1 LLSILALAQHYRIRT
16 RLLDWTT
23 KPLVAAYFAA
33 KDACLER
40 SKNRALDPS
49 TRRLAVYGAI
59 IAIHDKW
66 LEVGPTEDQKR
77 GLVQIVRAPH
87 SGNPNLHA
95 QGGIFTVVRTGHLL
109 WDSIEVPLAADRADN
124 FQVTAL
130 TLSWADAPDLL
141 YLLSQVGVSAV
152 SVFPGFS
159 GVVESLDEEK
169 FWPKEFLYPRPQFH
183 SDFWSDAEEAEAP
196 N

>member
-1 LLSILALAQHYRIRT
+1 LLSIVALAQHYRIRT

-40 SKNRALDPS
+40 ARNPKIDPS
-49 TRRLAVYGAI
+49 TRSLAVYGAI
-59 IAIHDKW
+59 VAIHDDW
-66 LEVGPTEDQKR
+66 LEVDPTEDQKR

-95 QGGIFTVVRTGHLL
+95 QAGIFTFVRTGHLL
-109 WDSIEVPLAADRADN
+109 WDTIEEPLAADTADN

-130 TLSWADAPDLL
+130 TLSWAHAPDLL

-152 SVFPGFS
+152 SVFPGFG

-169 FWPKEFLYPRPQFH
+169 FWPKEFLYPRPQYH
-183 SDFWSDAEEAEAP
+183 SDFWSTEDDDATR
-196 N
+196 